1 MVKTVSKCP
10 AEIVKTGHSGLE
22 NQMLRFCPKDLT
34 KQQEQNDPN
43 KITKPM
49 EEEWDQSDLRLRNYA
64 QNSDR
69 MSC

>member
-1 MVKTVSKCP
+1 MAKTVSKCP
-10 AEIVKTGHSGLE
+10 AETVKTGHSGLG
-22 NQMLRFCPKDLT
+22 NRMLRFCQKDLT